1 MKNLVMEKI
10 QEAKLKLDYTV
21 KDENKRVKI
30 VEDILADI
38 QDYLDVYL
46 YGAIS
51 EKVYRESERFTK
63 DYFDEKKEVRL
74 ENRAFVNRF
83 LEHLAN
89 YICYAK
95 DEEIEKRKQRKFEE
109 RDVLNKSLITKS
121 SGDSLRHDG
130 SAQAKIDKDIYLR
143 PNNDQ
148 SFTGNYKKK
157 KKQVITSKD
166 VKKSKIL
173 QEYQE
178 FRKKLINIK
187 RNKHLSSKE
196 LYDINKALGGLRD
209 DMIWIK
215 DFMGT
220 IYFKS
225 PMMDNG
231 GSKSSLFVKD
241 TWDYL
246 EKNYSDDELK
256 CDFFDP
262 SHYDTIFKVLPF
274 RNLSDNLRSIYK
286 RFEMLETYLDL
297 SNDKHEMLEILKEGK
312 SVKYE
317 KLFYKSTVRRD
328 LIKNN
333 KEAVYDI
340 SSLKRKLGWTYGKT
354 KMMYDR
360 LCLDCYNAFI
370 EMYEEEF
377 YYMYISKGKYK
388 KCSKCGEIKL
398 VQRFAKDGSRKDGY
412 DPRCKKCKQNM
423 DKNA

>member
-10 QEAKLKLDYTV
+10 QQAKLRLDYNV

-30 VEDILADI
+30 VEDILEDI

-51 EKVYRESERFTK
+51 ERVYREAEQFTK

-95 DEEIEKRKQRKFEE
+95 DEELEKRKQRKFEE
-109 RDVLNKSLITKS
+109 RDVINNNLIAGG
-121 SGDSLRHDG
+121 GDGLRAD
-130 SAQAKIDKDIYLR
+130 SESQAKNDMKIYFEQ
-143 PNNDQ
+143 NNEQ

-157 KKQVITSKD
+157 KKQVISSKD
-166 VKKSKIL
+166 VKKSEIL
-173 QEYQE
+173 QQYQQ
-178 FRKKLINIK
+178 FRKNILNIK
-187 RNKHLSSKE
+187 RNKHLESKE
-196 LYDINKALGGLRD
+196 LYEINKALGGLRD

-215 DFMGT
+215 DMENGT

-225 PMMDNG
+225 PLMDSG
-231 GSKSSLFVKD
+231 SSKSSLFVKD
-241 TWDYL
+241 TWDYM

-262 SHYDTIFKVLPF
+262 DHYDTILKVLPF
-274 RNLSDNLRSIYK
+274 NNLSDNLRGIYK
-286 RFEMLETYLDL
+286 RFEMLETYLNL
-297 SNDKHEMLEILKEGK
+297 SDDKHKMLEVLKEGK
-312 SVKYE
+312 SIKYD
-317 KLFYKSTVRRD
+317 KLFYKSSVRRD

-333 KEAVYDI
+333 KEAVYDLK
-340 SSLKRKLGWTYGKT
+340 SLKNKLGWTYKKT
-354 KMMYDR
+354 QEMYYR
-360 LCLDCYNAFI
+360 LQKDCYDAFI

-377 YYMYISKGKYK
+377 YYMYICKGKYK
-388 KCSKCGEIKL
+388 QCSKCGEIKL
-398 VQRFAKDGSRKDGY
+398 VQRFGIDSRNNDGY
-412 DPRCKKCKQNM
+412 KSICRKCDAKSKK
-423 DKNA
+423 

>member
-1 MKNLVMEKI
+1 MEKI
-10 QEAKLKLDYTV
+10 QEAKLRLDYNV

-51 EKVYRESERFTK
+51 ERVYRKAEQFTK

-109 RDVLNKSLITKS
+109 RDVINNNLIAGG
-121 SGDSLRHDG
+121 GDGLRAD
-130 SAQAKIDKDIYLR
+130 SESQAKNDMKIYFEQ
-143 PNNDQ
+143 NNEQ

-157 KKQVITSKD
+157 KKQVISSKD
-166 VKKSKIL
+166 VKKSEIL
-173 QEYQE
+173 QQYQQ
-178 FRKKLINIK
+178 FRKKLLSIK
-187 RNKHLSSKE
+187 RNKHLESAE
-196 LYDINKALGGLRD
+196 LYEINKALGGLRD

-215 DFMGT
+215 DMENGT

-225 PMMDNG
+225 PLMDNG
-231 GSKSSLFVKD
+231 SSKSSLFVKD
-241 TWDYL
+241 TWDYM

-262 SHYDTIFKVLPF
+262 DHYNTILKVLPF
-274 RNLSDNLRSIYK
+274 NNLSDNLRGIYK

-297 SNDKHEMLEILKEGK
+297 SDDKHKMLEVLKEGK
-312 SVKYE
+312 SVKYD
-317 KLFYKSTVRRD
+317 KLFYKSDNRRE
-328 LIKNN
+328 LVKNN
-333 KEAVYDI
+333 KEAIYDLK
-340 SSLKRKLGWTYGKT
+340 SLKNKLGWTYKKT
-354 KMMYDR
+354 EKTFYK
-360 LCLDCYNAFI
+360 LQEDCYNAFI

-377 YYMYISKGKYK
+377 YYMYIAKGKYK
-388 KCSKCGEIKL
+388 QCSRCGEIKL
-398 VQRFAKDGSRKDGY
+398 VQRFDKDAKGKDGY
-412 DPRCKKCKQNM
+412 RNICKKCR
-423 DKNA
+423 KNE